1 MASCIG
7 RRKFLA
13 TLGGAAAAWPL
24 AAGAQQA
31 GKVPLLGYL
40 TADSDSADSPRRK
53 AFREGLDK
61 LGYKEGQTIHV
72 EYRTAAGS
80 IEKLSTFAAE
90 FSRLNVDVV
99 FAFTAGAT
107 QAAAKAMPTKPIVS
121 ITPDPVA
128 AGFVA
133 SLAHPGGNITGLST
147 LAGTEIYSKYLELL
161 KDVVPNLTHVAVLSN
176 PTFTTSAL
184 ALKAM
189 ATAAPALGISLQV
202 VEARNP
208 DELEAAFASAIM
220 ERAAGL
226 VVVQDPMFLAR
237 RIQLAELAAKNRL
250 PAIYGIEEHV
260 KAGGLMA
267 YAASRPEIF
276 RRAATF
282 VGKILR
288 GTKPADIP
296 VEQPTKFELVINL
309 TTARA
314 LGIDMPPTLLARA
327 DEVIE

>member
-1 MASCIG
+1 MQ
-7 RRKFLA
+7 RREFITL
-13 TLGGAAAAWPL
+13 LGGAAAAWPL
-24 AAGAQQA
+24 TARAQQPA
-31 GKVPLLGYL
+31 KVPLLGYL
-40 TADSDSADSPRRK
+40 TGDSDSADSLRRK
-53 AFREGLDK
+53 AFTEGLHG
-61 LGYKEGQTIHV
+61 LGYIEGQTIAI

-80 IEKLSTFAAE
+80 VEKLVTFAAE
-90 FSRLNVDVV
+90 FSRLNVDVI

-121 ITPDPVA
+121 ITPDPVS

-133 SLAHPGGNITGLST
+133 SLARPGGNITGLST

-161 KDVVPNLTHVAVLSN
+161 KDIVPNLTRVAVLSN

-189 ATAAPALGISLQV
+189 EAAAPSLGLSLQV
-202 VEARNP
+202 VEARSP
-208 DELEAAFASAIM
+208 DELEAAVAAAIT

-237 RIQLAELAAKNRL
+237 RIQLAELAVKNRL

-260 KAGGLMA
+260 EAGGLMA
-267 YAASRPEIF
+267 YAASRPDIF

-282 VGKILR
+282 VDKILR
-288 GTKPADIP
+288 GMKPSDIP

-309 TTARA
+309 KTANA
-314 LGIDMPPTLLARA
+314 LGLDVPAKLLAIA